1 MCWDRISLRGCS
13 AFCWGL
19 SRPSVRFNGIV
30 DSVGYGVTPDADVIT
45 NLGNGLPDLTR
56 TLNWVHL
63 ASRYPVRVRISEPP
77 SDSLRLGETAIVII
91 RGN

>member
-1 MCWDRISLRGCS
+1 
-13 AFCWGL
+13 
-19 SRPSVRFNGIV
+19 
-30 DSVGYGVTPDADVIT
+30 VIT

-77 SDSLRLGETAIVII
+77 LDSLRLGETAIVVI